1 MSVVGLV
8 AFCARVSTRS
18 VGPAVLSWTFFLSI
32 FVLIL
37 IFSLVVIVRRLL
49 GFQVFELLEKLL
61 EEAGSGGIGDVGL
74 LDGDTPG
81 VGAAITC
88 RRGFGIIVC
97 GTQGKGMVVVTVGA
111 RRIMS

>member
-1 MSVVGLV
+1 MLPSVED
-8 AFCARVSTRS
+8 FE
-18 VGPAVLSWTFFLSI
+18 VLE
-32 FVLIL
+32 
-37 IFSLVVIVRRLL
+37 LL
-49 GFQVFELLEKLL
+49 KKVFEK
-61 EEAGSGGIGDVGL
+61 AGIGDVSL